1 MTLEEE
7 NEILRKNVHDLQE
20 QLQNAYKRIDELTKP
35 RETAPVDRN
44 YKWWEN
50 VPVAPYDIG
59 SK

>member
-20 QLQNAYKRIDELTKP
+20 QLQNAYKRIDELTQTKD
-35 RETAPVDRN
+35 TT
-44 YKWWEN
+44 YKWQEY

-59 SK
+59 SR